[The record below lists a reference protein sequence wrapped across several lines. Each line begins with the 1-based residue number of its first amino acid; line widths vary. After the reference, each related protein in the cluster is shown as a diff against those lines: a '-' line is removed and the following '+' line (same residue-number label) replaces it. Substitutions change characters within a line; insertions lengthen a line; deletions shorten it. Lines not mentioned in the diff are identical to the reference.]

1 MKKAVYFLLIY
12 HSVMRGVTNYYNN
25 DSLYYVM
32 DAVLIGCVGGY
43 MYYYSEKN
51 IVSNLSLILILLLAI
66 NQITNVFYML
76 YQNVSYNN
84 YLPYFMVAVIF
95 LDIYV
100 YLNKKIKKL
109 LEL

>member
-1 MKKAVYFLLIY
+1 
-12 HSVMRGVTNYYNN
+12 MRGLTNHYNS
-25 DSLYYVM
+25 DSLYYIM

-66 NQITNVFYML
+66 NQIINVFYML
-76 YQNVSYNN
+76 YQIVSYNN
-84 YLPYFMVAVIF
+84 YLPYFMVAVIL

-100 YLNKKIKKL
+100 FLDKKIKKL

>member
-1 MKKAVYFLLIY
+1 
-12 HSVMRGVTNYYNN
+12 MRGLTNYYNS
-25 DSLYYVM
+25 DSLYYIM
-32 DAVLIGCVGGY
+32 DAVLIGIVGYY

-66 NQITNVFYML
+66 NQIINVFYML
-76 YQNVSYNN
+76 YQTVSYNN
-84 YLPYFMVAVIF
+84 YLPYFMVSVIF

-100 YLNKKIKKL
+100 YLNKKI

>member
-1 MKKAVYFLLIY
+1 
-12 HSVMRGVTNYYNN
+12 MRGLTNYYNS
-25 DSLYYVM
+25 DSLYYIM
-32 DAVLIGCVGGY
+32 DAVLIGIVGYY

-66 NQITNVFYML
+66 NQIINVFYML
-76 YQNVSYNN
+76 YQTVSYNK
-84 YLPYFMVAVIF
+84 YLPYFMVAVIL

-100 YLNKKIKKL
+100 FLDKKIKKL